1 MFVIPVPFSKE
12 HKNMLAH
19 CKELMEYQTGVFGA
33 VERGQ
38 MLERVC
44 KRELIDSMSR
54 FAWNNNLRRSSKL
67 VIIYLAFLGAVSAV
81 GFIFLWNATD
91 SIVINDDTGK
101 TSSTIETF
109 YMEFVQMVPDST
121 ETGLST
127 MYELVISFFIS
138 PLFWL
143 LIGGFGLVASQ
154 ISYTYFKVDK
164 RRTQRYEILSKN
176 LEKFDRTMEER
187 FPDEDLRQYY
197 DEIEQIERDILGRKK
212 DLQTLKT
219 NLDNTSQLRA
229 KKIEGD
235 VEELESKR
243 DERKESLERIEVAQE
258 AAREKELNNLR
269 NSLRELRS

>member
-1 MFVIPVPFSKE
+1 
-12 HKNMLAH
+12 MLAH

-127 MYELVISFFIS
+127 VYELVISFFIS

>member
-1 MFVIPVPFSKE
+1 M
-12 HKNMLAH
+12 
-19 CKELMEYQTGVFGA
+19 
-33 VERGQ
+33 
-38 MLERVC
+38 
-44 KRELIDSMSR
+44 
-54 FAWNNNLRRSSKL
+54 
-67 VIIYLAFLGAVSAV
+67 
-81 GFIFLWNATD
+81 
-91 SIVINDDTGK
+91 
-101 TSSTIETF
+101 
-109 YMEFVQMVPDST
+109 
-121 ETGLST
+121 
-127 MYELVISFFIS
+127 
-138 PLFWL
+138 
-143 LIGGFGLVASQ
+143 ASQ

>member
-1 MFVIPVPFSKE
+1 
-12 HKNMLAH
+12 
-19 CKELMEYQTGVFGA
+19 
-33 VERGQ
+33 
-38 MLERVC
+38 
-44 KRELIDSMSR
+44 
-54 FAWNNNLRRSSKL
+54 
-67 VIIYLAFLGAVSAV
+67 
-81 GFIFLWNATD
+81 
-91 SIVINDDTGK
+91 
-101 TSSTIETF
+101 
-109 YMEFVQMVPDST
+109 
-121 ETGLST
+121 

>member
-1 MFVIPVPFSKE
+1 MI
-12 HKNMLAH
+12 
-19 CKELMEYQTGVFGA
+19 
-33 VERGQ
+33 
-38 MLERVC
+38 
-44 KRELIDSMSR
+44 
-54 FAWNNNLRRSSKL
+54 
-67 VIIYLAFLGAVSAV
+67 
-81 GFIFLWNATD
+81 
-91 SIVINDDTGK
+91 
-101 TSSTIETF
+101 
-109 YMEFVQMVPDST
+109 
-121 ETGLST
+121 
-127 MYELVISFFIS
+127 
-138 PLFWL
+138 
-143 LIGGFGLVASQ
+143 GFGLVASQ

-164 RRTQRYEILSKN
+164 RRTQRYEILYKN

>member
-1 MFVIPVPFSKE
+1 
-12 HKNMLAH
+12 MLAH

>member
-1 MFVIPVPFSKE
+1 
-12 HKNMLAH
+12 
-19 CKELMEYQTGVFGA
+19 
-33 VERGQ
+33 
-38 MLERVC
+38 
-44 KRELIDSMSR
+44 
-54 FAWNNNLRRSSKL
+54 
-67 VIIYLAFLGAVSAV
+67 
-81 GFIFLWNATD
+81 
-91 SIVINDDTGK
+91 
-101 TSSTIETF
+101 
-109 YMEFVQMVPDST
+109 MVPDST

-164 RRTQRYEILSKN
+164 RRTQRYEILYKN

-212 DLQTLKT
+212 NLQTLKT

-243 DERKESLERIEVAQE
+243 DERKE
-258 AAREKELNNLR
+258 
-269 NSLRELRS
+269 

>member
-1 MFVIPVPFSKE
+1 MIRCLGSLGTIISDV
-12 HKNMLAH
+12 
-19 CKELMEYQTGVFGA
+19 
-33 VERGQ
+33 
-38 MLERVC
+38 
-44 KRELIDSMSR
+44 
-54 FAWNNNLRRSSKL
+54 SSKL
-67 VIIYLAFLGAVSAV
+67 VIIYLAFLGVVSAV

-269 NSLRELRS
+269 NSLRELQS

>member
-164 RRTQRYEILSKN
+164 RRTQRYEILYKN

-197 DEIEQIERDILGRKK
+197 DEIEQIERDILSRKK

-235 VEELESKR
+235 VELESKR

-269 NSLRELRS
+269 NSLQELRS

>member
-1 MFVIPVPFSKE
+1 
-12 HKNMLAH
+12 
-19 CKELMEYQTGVFGA
+19 
-33 VERGQ
+33 
-38 MLERVC
+38 
-44 KRELIDSMSR
+44 
-54 FAWNNNLRRSSKL
+54 
-67 VIIYLAFLGAVSAV
+67 
-81 GFIFLWNATD
+81 
-91 SIVINDDTGK
+91 
-101 TSSTIETF
+101 
-109 YMEFVQMVPDST
+109 
-121 ETGLST
+121 
-127 MYELVISFFIS
+127 
-138 PLFWL
+138 
-143 LIGGFGLVASQ
+143 
-154 ISYTYFKVDK
+154 
-164 RRTQRYEILSKN
+164 
-176 LEKFDRTMEER
+176 MEER